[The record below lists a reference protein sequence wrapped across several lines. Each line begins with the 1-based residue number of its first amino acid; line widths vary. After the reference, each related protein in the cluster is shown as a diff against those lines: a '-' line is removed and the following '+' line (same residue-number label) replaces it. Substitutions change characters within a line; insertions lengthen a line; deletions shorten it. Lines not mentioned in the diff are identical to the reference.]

1 MKTRIRI
8 RGLLMGLGVL
18 LTTMSAGCGLTGI
31 SRSQEISLGQ
41 QTAAEI
47 ERRYRTHEN
56 PTVTRLGQ
64 RLAAVSGAP
73 EYPYRFRVLEDEQ
86 INAFALPGGPIY
98 VTSGL
103 MTFSQGRED
112 FLAAVLAHEIA
123 HVARRHTAEQIQ
135 RQSWLGLGIEIL
147 TGGGTA
153 RDIAVLAA
161 NLEELGFSRN
171 QERDAD
177 TYGAVYLARAGMDP
191 NAMVEF
197 LRRLGAETGD
207 GGIAFLRTH
216 PTSENRVGRLEQ
228 QIASG
233 EIRRLAQQTR
243 N

>member
-1 MKTRIRI
+1 MRTRIRI
-8 RGLLMGLGVL
+8 RGLLAGLGL
-18 LTTMSAGCGLTGI
+18 FLATLSPGCGLTGI

-47 ERRYRTHEN
+47 ERQYRTYEN
-56 PTVTRLGQ
+56 PTVTRIGQ

-73 EYPYRFRVLEDEQ
+73 DYPYRFRVIEMSEV
-86 INAFALPGGPIY
+86 NAFALPGGPVY
-98 VTSGL
+98 VTTGL
-103 MTFSQGRED
+103 LQFAQGREE

-147 TGGGTA
+147 TGGGTT
-153 RDIAVLAA
+153 RDIAILAA
-161 NLEELGFSRN
+161 NLESLGFSRN

-177 TYGAVYLARAGMDP
+177 TYGAVYLVRAGIDP
-191 NAMVEF
+191 SVMVEF
-197 LRRLGAETGD
+197 LRRLGAETGN

-216 PTSENRVGRLEQ
+216 PTSENRVSRLQQ

-233 EIRRLAQQTR
+233 EIQRLAQQTSR
-243 N
+243 

>member
-1 MKTRIRI
+1 
-8 RGLLMGLGVL
+8 
-18 LTTMSAGCGLTGI
+18 GLTGI

-47 ERRYRTHEN
+47 ERQYRTYEN
-56 PTVTRLGQ
+56 PTVTRIGQ

-73 EYPYRFRVLEDEQ
+73 DYPYRFRVIEMSEV
-86 INAFALPGGPIY
+86 NAFALPGGPVY
-98 VTSGL
+98 VTTGL
-103 MTFSQGRED
+103 LQFAQGREE

-147 TGGGTA
+147 TGGGTT
-153 RDIAVLAA
+153 RDIAILAA
-161 NLEELGFSRN
+161 NLESLGFSRN

-177 TYGAVYLARAGMDP
+177 TYGAVYLVRAGIDP
-191 NAMVEF
+191 SVMVEF
-197 LRRLGAETGD
+197 LRRLGAETGN

-216 PTSENRVGRLEQ
+216 PTSENRVSRLQQ

-233 EIRRLAQQTR
+233 EIQRLAQQTSR
-243 N
+243 